1 MGRATAVMGGA
12 TAVMGGAT
20 GALGGATALG
30 GEAPMRPQQLN
41 LLAVEVVARE
51 EEKQRTLTLL
61 GVDGG
66 RSTAGLRSSSKES
79 QTLPPPSNPAPAL
92 SPGHPC
98 GLALAMQP
106 LQAAALWW
114 CLWPSFQAPGPDFS
128 AVRA

>member
-1 MGRATAVMGGA
+1 
-12 TAVMGGAT
+12 
-20 GALGGATALG
+20 
-30 GEAPMRPQQLN
+30 MRPQQLN
-41 LLAVEVVARE
+41 LLTVEVAARE

-79 QTLPPPSNPAPAL
+79 QTLPPPSDPAPAL

>member
-1 MGRATAVMGGA
+1 
-12 TAVMGGAT
+12 
-20 GALGGATALG
+20 
-30 GEAPMRPQQLN
+30 MRPQQLN
-41 LLAVEVVARE
+41 LLTVEVAARE

-61 GVDGG
+61 GVDSG

-79 QTLPPPSNPAPAL
+79 QTPPPPSNPAPAL

-98 GLALAMQP
+98 GLAPATQP